1 MLIFLLPSAA
11 FWTASISKDAIIM
24 LGGGM
29 VAYGF
34 AWLNN
39 RVGLRG
45 YFVLAGGIC
54 VMLTVRP
61 HMAALMAIA
70 VIFAYVLGANRTG
83 YLGIASKAVGIP
95 LFAVLTWLLVSNAET
110 YVDMQDFSQA
120 GQVVRNVARNNSN
133 ISPGDSTFG
142 ESLTS
147 RMALAPFLLI
157 RPFPFEVHNMQ
168 AALASIEVCVC

>member
-1 MLIFLLPSAA
+1 MFGA
-11 FWTASISKDAIIM
+11 
-24 LGGGM
+24 GM

-39 RVGLRG
+39 RLGLRG
-45 YFVLAGGIC
+45 YLVLAGGMF
-54 VMLTVRP
+54 VVATVRP
-61 HMAALMAIA
+61 HIAGLMAIA
-70 VIFAYVLGANRTG
+70 VIFPYVFGASRTG
-83 YLGIASKAVGIP
+83 PSGIALKAVGIP
-95 LFAVLTWLLVSNAET
+95 MLVVLTWLLVSKAET

-147 RMALAPFLLI
+147 RIVLAPFLLI
-157 RPFPFEVHNMQ
+157 RPFR
-168 AALASIEVCVC
+168 LKL